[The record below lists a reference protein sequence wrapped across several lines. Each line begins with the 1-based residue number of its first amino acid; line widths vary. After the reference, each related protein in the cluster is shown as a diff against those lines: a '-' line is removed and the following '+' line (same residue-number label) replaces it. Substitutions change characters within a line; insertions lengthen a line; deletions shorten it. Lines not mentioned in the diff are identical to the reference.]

1 MKVNVALDLC
11 EQLFIGIF
19 VPFIEVLDIMIRL
32 ALAVKDRALQRY
44 LRKKFQQM
52 DLRAEAFGHLKA
64 PWQKVIRSCGDII
77 VISESLIPPPT
88 ESGISMLNELP
99 ENPTTVVLHE
109 SDSSEEHAK
118 FVAAG
123 ADVILYTGIS
133 KKSLVEAIEST
144 VESRLQ
150 YISKNRIS
158 SREQMTPKISDFV
171 SESRAMQI
179 FMDEVRKVIPG
190 SFPLLLLGETG
201 VGKEHLAKA
210 IHAES
215 ARSSGPLITVNT
227 ATLPEQ
233 LIESELFG
241 HERGAFTGAIRSRRG
256 AFELAHEGT
265 IFLDEIGDMPLHLQ
279 PKLLHVLQD
288 YEVQPV
294 GSERPIWTDIRVI
307 AATNRD
313 LEAEIEVGNFRKDLY
328 YRLSVV
334 MLTIPP
340 VRQRKEDIPA
350 MAWKFLNF
358 YRHKIGKDIVGFTE
372 EAMNA
377 LCTYDWPGNVRE
389 LMNVIERAMML
400 CQSDEISHGD
410 LPHTFHKTF
419 STSNHFLPA
428 GSEVTKDWKEK
439 TLPEVRQEIIDK
451 VETAF
456 LQMVLGEANG
466 RVGKAAKRAG
476 IHPRAMYNKMKRL
489 GLQKEVFK

>member
-1 MKVNVALDLC
+1 
-11 EQLFIGIF
+11 
-19 VPFIEVLDIMIRL
+19 MIRL

-44 LRKKFQQM
+44 LRKRFQQT
-52 DLRAEAFGHLKA
+52 DVRAEAFGHLNA

-118 FVAAG
+118 LVAAG

-150 YISKNRIS
+150 YISKNRMS

-190 SFPLLLLGETG
+190 NFPLLLLGETG

-227 ATLPEQ
+227 AALPEQ

-279 PKLLHVLQD
+279 SKLLRVLQD

-313 LEAEIEVGNFRKDLY
+313 LEAEIEAGNFRKDLY

-340 VRQRKEDIPA
+340 VRQHKEDIPT
-350 MAWKFLNF
+350 MARKFLTF

-372 EAMNA
+372 AAMNA
-377 LCTYDWPGNVRE
+377 LCAYDWPGNVRE
-389 LMNVIERAMML
+389 LMNVIERAMLL

-410 LPHTFHKTF
+410 LPDIFHKTF

-428 GSEVTKDWKEK
+428 GSEVPEDWKEK
-439 TLPEVRQEIIDK
+439 TLPEVRQEMIDK
-451 VETAF
+451 VESAF
-456 LQMVLGEANG
+456 LQMVQFSYEKIM
-466 RVGKAAKRAG
+466 V
-476 IHPRAMYNKMKRL
+476 
-489 GLQKEVFK
+489 KETPVAL